1 MVDAGDSKSP
11 GPCAHVGSIPTSGIN
26 DFKGLAR
33 IRLTPFFLM
42 KTRLE
47 PVTSK
52 RARLWNEEMS
62 AEKWERSVKD
72 KQAYTFPEFRKI

>member
-1 MVDAGDSKSP
+1 ME
-11 GPCAHVGSIPTSGIN
+11 
-26 DFKGLAR
+26 
-33 IRLTPFFLM
+33 
-42 KTRLE
+42 TRLE

-62 AEKWERSVKD
+62 AEKWERSIKD